1 MAAAV
6 AKTLLPGDVLLLDGD
21 LGAGKTTFT
30 QGLARAMGVDEPVT
44 SPTFTLVRSYS
55 TAFGVELIHADVYRL
70 DELSDIVALG
80 LPEMLDNGGVAVIEW
95 GERAAPGPRSRASR
109 RPTHPHRRGRGAAH
123 YAHTRGGSMA
133 GPLERLGGRPRRAR
147 HLAAMTVLLGIATA
161 TSQVGVALAGPDGPI
176 ASLQVRQG
184 RRHGELLAPAIET
197 LTRMAGIGMQQIG
210 RVAVDIGPGLF
221 TGLRVGVAT
230 AKALAAALEI
240 PIVGCSSLELLAYPH
255 RRQDRLLAAVVDAKR
270 GEVFWAL
277 YRPGSAASRP

>member
-1 MAAAV
+1 
-6 AKTLLPGDVLLLDGD
+6 
-21 LGAGKTTFT
+21 
-30 QGLARAMGVDEPVT
+30 
-44 SPTFTLVRSYS
+44 
-55 TAFGVELIHADVYRL
+55 
-70 DELSDIVALG
+70 
-80 LPEMLDNGGVAVIEW
+80 
-95 GERAAPGPRSRASR
+95 
-109 RPTHPHRRGRGAAH
+109 
-123 YAHTRGGSMA
+123 
-133 GPLERLGGRPRRAR
+133 
-147 HLAAMTVLLGIATA
+147 MTVLLGIATA
-161 TSQVGVALAGPDGPI
+161 TSEVGVALAGPDGPI

-255 RRQDRLLAAVVDAKR
+255 HRQDRLLAAVVDAKR

-277 YRPGSAASRP
+277 YRPGVSGVTPMTDATVSSPDRLVDALADCGQVLAVGDGARRFADVLSTVAGVELAGPEDDHPSAAVLLEVAATRPSVPLEEITPRYLRGADVRIGWQQRASVVAPHG